1 MHIGERRKLEKQRYI
16 CTLGNQMS
24 FLLLFKGWASS
35 RTARQRGSRR
45 WSWSRRPCWGPFAAA
60 TRKDRSSG
68 AVSRVYWD
76 DHFSWISC
84 CTLDTQSSF
93 LLCGYECAWPIRPN
107 GRISCRSCSN
117 CREMVALLQQTRW
130 ENRFESGG
138 DRDISPENQTRTPTI
153 CSSEL

>member
-1 MHIGERRKLEKQRYI
+1 MVQFPVINKCMYINKWTRTYVRLVQKPDSTLIQLKLFMHIGERRKLEKQRYI

-68 AVSRVYWD
+68 AVSRVYWNKLIINTTNNI
-76 DHFSWISC
+76 F
-84 CTLDTQSSF
+84 TLNQLSTMWKF
-93 LLCGYECAWPIRPN
+93 GN
-107 GRISCRSCSN
+107 
-117 CREMVALLQQTRW
+117 VALT
-130 ENRFESGG
+130 
-138 DRDISPENQTRTPTI
+138 
-153 CSSEL
+153 